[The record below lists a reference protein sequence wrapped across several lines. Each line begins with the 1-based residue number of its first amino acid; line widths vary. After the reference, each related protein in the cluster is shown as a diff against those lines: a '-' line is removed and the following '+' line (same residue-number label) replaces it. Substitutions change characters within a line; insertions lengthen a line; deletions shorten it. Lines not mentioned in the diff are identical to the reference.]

1 MVSYLTLRR
10 VLGILGVLLPPLVV
24 VGCFVLGSCTE
35 ILDSVSAYYGTEM
48 RDVFVSVQFA
58 LAWFLFSYRGYERKD
73 DIAGDLACLFFL
85 GVALF
90 PTTSENDL
98 TRIVH
103 SVSAAGLFLTLSY
116 FSLFLFTKTTPGG
129 TPTPEKRTEQD
140 LRGLRR
146 NHAGVH
152 CFDRRVSCASRGHRH
167 QQDQTRV
174 LVGDFRAVGLRFL
187 LDHQRG
193 VAVEGPG
200 RVTLGRLAMP
210 STPPVKPTTGSCT

>member
-1 MVSYLTLRR
+1 MHLYKNDDVPRLMVSYLTLRR

-48 RDVFVSVQFA
+48 RDVFVGVQFA

-90 PTTSENDL
+90 PTTSDNEMI
-98 TRIVH
+98 RIVH

-116 FSLFLFTKTTPGG
+116 FSLFLFTKTAPGG
-129 TPTPEKRTEQD
+129 TPTPEKRDRNKIYVVCGVIMLACIALIVVYHVLLENTGISRIKPVFWLETFALWAFGFSWITKGEW
-140 LRGLRR
+140 LRKDPDG
-146 NHAGVH
+146 
-152 CFDRRVSCASRGHRH
+152 
-167 QQDQTRV
+167 
-174 LVGDFRAVGLRFL
+174 
-187 LDHQRG
+187 
-193 VAVEGPG
+193 
-200 RVTLGRLAMP
+200 
-210 STPPVKPTTGSCT
+210 